1 MFDIGFWELTI
12 IAIIALLVIGP
23 DRLPTFA
30 RTAGLWLRKARQLL
44 SGIKNDIDRELRTEE
59 LKRIMKS
66 QEISE
71 IHEIIEETQTTV
83 TDTAKQLS
91 SMDALTNGAKPSSN
105 TSGDESVS
113 ANTENPLSSPSL
125 GNTPTMADSASRD
138 DIDTPATYDG
148 KESTNH

>member
-23 DRLPTFA
+23 DRLPAFA
-30 RTAGLWLRKARQLL
+30 RTAGLWLRKARQFL

-91 SMDALTNGAKPSSN
+91 SMDALTDEAKPSSN
-105 TSGDESVS
+105 ASGDESVS
-113 ANTENPLSSPSL
+113 ANTENSLSSRAPGS
-125 GNTPTMADSASRD
+125 TPTMADSAFRD
-138 DIDTPATYDG
+138 DIDTPTTYDG